1 MSYILHNGNL
11 LPTGTLL
18 FSHAHRAFRYG
29 DSFFESIRIKNGKAL
44 FVEEHCKRLDKT
56 LAALKMQK
64 PEHFTAD
71 YFSSAVEQLAKANA
85 IEQGGRARL
94 TFYRD
99 GSGVYQSESNTV
111 SGI

>member
-44 FVEEHCKRLDKT
+44 FVE
-56 LAALKMQK
+56 
-64 PEHFTAD
+64 
-71 YFSSAVEQLAKANA
+71 
-85 IEQGGRARL
+85 
-94 TFYRD
+94 
-99 GSGVYQSESNTV
+99 
-111 SGI
+111 